1 MSGSSRKQNYRGGQK
16 EGVLCQG
23 AMRFIWALES
33 NLMATSLRLLM
44 PSGMLGASG
53 IWLGLT
59 LNLTLVVWETPVLW
73 LFPASDKGSLMY
85 QGGCLGPGVFS
96 GWGLPIQE
104 DSFQV
109 EGEFRHRLPTE
120 RQEP

>member
-1 MSGSSRKQNYRGGQK
+1 MPRSNEVYLGFGKQHNGHQ
-16 EGVLCQG
+16 
-23 AMRFIWALES
+23 LETFDAS
-33 NLMATSLRLLM
+33 M

-73 LFPASDKGSLMY
+73 LFPASDKGSLMR

>member
-1 MSGSSRKQNYRGGQK
+1 MPRSNEVYLGFGKQPNGYQF
-16 EGVLCQG
+16 ET
-23 AMRFIWALES
+23 S
-33 NLMATSLRLLM
+33 NAST

-59 LNLTLVVWETPVLW
+59 PNLTLVVWKTPVPW
-73 LFPASDKGSLMY
+73 LFPASDKGSLMC
-85 QGGCLGPGVFS
+85 QGDCLGPGVFS

-104 DSFQV
+104 ESFQA
-109 EGEFRHRLPTE
+109 EGEFRHRLLTE